1 MQGGKRNNSGR
12 KYKWFMGETV
22 TIRIPLIFKD
32 DALALIREWD
42 EKAKKQSEK
51 LAKQI
56 SSKNN
61 NE

>member
-1 MQGGKRNNSGR
+1 MQGGKRDNSGR
-12 KYKWFMGETV
+12 KHKWFMGETV

-32 DALALIREWD
+32 DAIALIREWD
-42 EKAKKQSEK
+42 EQAKRQSEK

-61 NE
+61 N